1 MGGRWQ
7 RGPVPMPA
15 EVRAELLGRWR
26 AGATWLQLQAE
37 FECSHQMVW
46 NVVREAGGMAP
57 VWPDRSRKHLS
68 LEDREEISRGLALGQ
83 SLSVIARGLGRPTST
98 VSREVQRNGGRLDYR
113 AARADRATCQRA
125 KRPKA
130 TKLDQQPALR
140 VFVENGLELDW
151 SPEEICG
158 RLPVEFPDDVSMR
171 VVPETIYQALFV
183 QGRTGLNKELVGHLR
198 SKRTRRKPH
207 TITARN
213 AEQGGPIIDKVMITE
228 RPAEVADRAVP
239 GHWEGDLIIGA
250 RGRSQTG
257 TLVERTSGF
266 TMLLCLPDNRRAATV
281 AAVMQQQIETLP
293 TQLRRSI
300 TWDQGIEM
308 ADHARFTVATGIPIY
323 FCHPHAPWER
333 GTNENTNGLLRQ
345 YLPRTSDLSVHD
357 QHELDDIAARL
368 NTRPRKR
375 LGYLTPSEVFNQ
387 LALH

>member
-15 EVRAELLGRWR
+15 EVRAELLARWR
-26 AGATWLQLQAE
+26 AGASWVQLQAE

-57 VWPDRSRKHLS
+57 VWAGRSRKHLS
-68 LEDREEISRGLALGQ
+68 LEDREDISRGLALEQ
-83 SLSVIARGLGRPTST
+83 SLRVIALGLGRPTST
-98 VSREVQRNGGRLDYR
+98 VSREVQRNGGRLHYR

-140 VFVENGLELDW
+140 LFVENGLEQHW

-183 QGRTGLNKELVGHLR
+183 QGRTGLNKELVKHLP

-213 AEQGGPIIDKVMITE
+213 AERGGPIIDKVMITD

-266 TMLLCLPDNRRAATV
+266 TMLL
-281 AAVMQQQIETLP
+281 
-293 TQLRRSI
+293 RRSGSS
-300 TWDQGIEM
+300 Q
-308 ADHARFTVATGIPIY
+308 
-323 FCHPHAPWER
+323 R
-333 GTNENTNGLLRQ
+333 GVGRLR
-345 YLPRTSDLSVHD
+345 
-357 QHELDDIAARL
+357 
-368 NTRPRKR
+368 
-375 LGYLTPSEVFNQ
+375 
-387 LALH
+387 

>member
-15 EVRAELLGRWR
+15 EVRAGLLARWR
-26 AGATWLQLQAE
+26 AGASWLQLQAE

-57 VWPDRSRKHLS
+57 VWPGRSRKHLS
-68 LEDREEISRGLALGQ
+68 LEDREEISRGLALEQ
-83 SLSVIARGLGRPTST
+83 SLRVIALGLGRPTST
-98 VSREVQRNGGRLDYR
+98 VSREVQRNGGRLHYR

-125 KRPKA
+125 KRPKP

-140 VFVENGLELDW
+140 LFVENGLEQHW

-183 QGRTGLNKELVGHLR
+183 QGRTGLNKELVKHLP

-213 AEQGGPIIDKVMITE
+213 AERGGPIIDKVMITE

-308 ADHARFTVATGIPIY
+308 ADHARFTIATGIPIY

-333 GTNENTNGLLRQ
+333 GTNENTNGLLRR

-387 LALH
+387 LALQ

>member
-15 EVRAELLGRWR
+15 GVRAELLARWR
-26 AGATWLQLQAE
+26 AGASWVQLQAE

-57 VWPDRSRKHLS
+57 VWPGRSRKHLS
-68 LEDREEISRGLALGQ
+68 LEDREDISRGLALEQ
-83 SLSVIARGLGRPTST
+83 SLRVIALRLGRPTST
-98 VSREVQRNGGRLDYR
+98 VSREVQRNGGRLHYR

-125 KRPKA
+125 KRPKP

-140 VFVENGLELDW
+140 LFVENGLEQHW

-183 QGRTGLNKELVGHLR
+183 QGRTGLNKELVKHLP

-213 AEQGGPIIDKVMITE
+213 AERGGPIIDKVMITE

-308 ADHARFTVATGIPIY
+308 ADHARFTIATGIPIY

-333 GTNENTNGLLRQ
+333 GTNENTNGLLRR

-387 LALH
+387 LALQ

>member
-15 EVRAELLGRWR
+15 EVRAELLARWR
-26 AGATWLQLQAE
+26 AGASWVQLQAE

-57 VWPDRSRKHLS
+57 VWAGRSRKHLS
-68 LEDREEISRGLALGQ
+68 LEDREDISRGLALEQ
-83 SLSVIARGLGRPTST
+83 SLRVIALGLGRPTST
-98 VSREVQRNGGRLDYR
+98 VSREVQRNGGRLHYR

-140 VFVENGLELDW
+140 LFVENGLEQHW

-183 QGRTGLNKELVGHLR
+183 QGRTGLNKELVKHLP

-213 AEQGGPIIDKVMITE
+213 AERGGPIIDKVMITD

-308 ADHARFTVATGIPIY
+308 ADHAKFTIATGIPIY

-333 GTNENTNGLLRQ
+333 GTNENTNGLLRR

-387 LALH
+387 LALQ

>member
-1 MGGRWQ
+1 
-7 RGPVPMPA
+7 MPA
-15 EVRAELLGRWR
+15 EVRAELLARWR
-26 AGATWLQLQAE
+26 AGASWVQLQAE

-57 VWPDRSRKHLS
+57 VWPGRSRKHLS
-68 LEDREEISRGLALGQ
+68 LEDREDISRGLALEQ
-83 SLSVIARGLGRPTST
+83 SLRVIALGLGRPTST
-98 VSREVQRNGGRLDYR
+98 VSREVQRNGGRLHYR

-140 VFVENGLELDW
+140 LFVENGLEQHW

-183 QGRTGLNKELVGHLR
+183 QGRTGLNKELVKHLP

-213 AEQGGPIIDKVMITE
+213 AERGGPIIDKVMITD

-308 ADHARFTVATGIPIY
+308 ADHAKFTIATGIPIY

-333 GTNENTNGLLRQ
+333 GTNENTNGLLRR

-387 LALH
+387 LALQ